1 MIFMKEN
8 RYQYVMHSSR
18 CIGPSLPVFLFSCV
32 LGPQRE
38 DQHSVGED
46 VYELLEGVQVSEGGG
61 CEVGDQVLAEQVE
74 YYGDN

>member
-1 MIFMKEN
+1 M
-8 RYQYVMHSSR
+8 
-18 CIGPSLPVFLFSCV
+18 FLFSCF

-38 DQHSVGED
+38 DQHSDGED

-74 YYGDN
+74 YYGDKQQQ